1 MGRPALLIVALAA
14 LAGCTPPPALTGT
27 GAPAVTSAPYPTLA
41 PVDELLAAALPA
53 PAADPAA
60 PVEARA
66 AALRTRAAGLRAL
79 AP

>member
-1 MGRPALLIVALAA
+1 MGRTNLLFAALAA

-41 PVDELLAAALPA
+41 PVDELLAAVPPLPQT
-53 PAADPAA
+53 DPAA

-66 AALRTRAAGLRAL
+66 AALRTRAATLRTL
-79 AP
+79 SP